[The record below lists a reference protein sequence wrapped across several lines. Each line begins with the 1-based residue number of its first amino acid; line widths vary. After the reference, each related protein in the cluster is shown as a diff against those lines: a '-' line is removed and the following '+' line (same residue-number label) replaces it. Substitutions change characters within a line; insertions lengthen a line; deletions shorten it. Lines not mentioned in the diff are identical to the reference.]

1 MSVPVIP
8 HRTTSKL
15 ALLATLTLAS
25 VPALAKDALI
35 DMDNARSGG
44 FGGPVVKYGD
54 INGDSAAMIGG
65 EGAGTFTSGDHSL
78 LIGGAGFGLVNE
90 LDWDTDQKL
99 EMGYGGLM
107 LGYTHKPDSV
117 VHVESKLLLGA
128 GGVSIVD
135 TAGSDDD
142 SGSFMVTELT
152 ISGEV
157 NVTNFLEI
165 GLGGAYRLT
174 SEPGIDG
181 LSASDI
187 SGASIVVSFQ
197 FGQI

>member
-1 MSVPVIP
+1 MFTSGIT
-8 HRTTSKL
+8 HRFVLLTTL
-15 ALLATLTLAS
+15 ALAS
-25 VPALAKDALI
+25 APVLAKDALI

-65 EGAGTFTSGDHSL
+65 EGAGTFTTGDHSF
-78 LIGGAGFGLVNE
+78 LIGGAGYGLVNE

-107 LGYTHKPDSV
+107 IGYTHKPDSV
-117 VHVESKLLLGA
+117 VHVETKLLLGA

-135 TAGSDDD
+135 TAGDDDD
-142 SGSFMVTELT
+142 SGSFMVSELT
-152 ISGEV
+152 VSGEV
-157 NVTNFLEI
+157 NVTEFLEI

-181 LSASDI
+181 LSANDI
-187 SGASIVVSFQ
+187 SGPSIVISFQ